1 MQSECKSDPYIGNRL
16 FEPGQVLCKKYI
28 VTPKI
33 FIYGKPS

>member
-1 MQSECKSDPYIGNRL
+1 MQPGYISDPYIGSHS
-16 FEPGQVLCKKYI
+16 FEPVQILCKKYI